1 MTVTRISLALAAG
14 IALALPVS
22 AETALPPNTFIAAEA
37 PVQYL
42 AKDRLIGAKVKG
54 PDGKII
60 GDIEDIILSGDHQV
74 VGVVM
79 GTGGFFGLFEKKVG
93 VEVGAIQFDV
103 VDGKIGATLVTA
115 TKDVLEAAPAFV
127 RDHAKKSIF
136 ERAVEKTQEI
146 RDKTG
151 TSAKDVYE
159 DVKDKAAPAVEKAK
173 EKAKEALD
181 NAGPAVQKAKEAVK
195 EAIESAKEKAKDV
208 VDKAKD
214 AAQPADTAPAP
225 APVEPAAPEKA
236 AEPPAAEKAA
246 EPAPAPAAEKPAE
259 PPAPAPA
266 EPAPAPAAAEKAP
279 EPAPAPAAE
288 KPAEP
293 APAPAVETP
302 AVETPAAPADAAPA
316 APADAAPAAPAD
328 AAPAAPADAAPVPN
342 QPLKRRSSNRVA
354 PLTAD
359 YNPAAKMRRGFFVST
374 SSEGAEP
381 PPCCQD
387 GLELLPAILVL

>member
-1 MTVTRISLALAAG
+1 M
-14 IALALPVS
+14 
-22 AETALPPNTFIAAEA
+22 
-37 PVQYL
+37 QYL

-127 RDHAKKSIF
+127 RDHAKKSLF
-136 ERAVEKTQEI
+136 ERAVEKTKEI

-159 DVKDKAAPAVEKAK
+159 DVKDKAAPTIEKAK

-181 NAGPAVQKAKEAVK
+181 NAGPAVQKARDAAKEAL
-195 EAIESAKEKAKDV
+195 ESAKEKAKDV
-208 VDKAKD
+208 VDRAKE
-214 AAQPADTAPAP
+214 AAKPAELGTSASTCRAAAPA
-225 APVEPAAPEKA
+225 AAEPAAPA
-236 AEPPAAEKAA
+236 AAEKAA
-246 EPAPAPAAEKPAE
+246 EPAPAPAAEKA
-259 PPAPAPA
+259 A
-266 EPAPAPAAAEKAP
+266 EPAPAPA
-279 EPAPAPAAE
+279 AAE

-293 APAPAVETP
+293 APAPA
-302 AVETPAAPADAAPA
+302 
-316 APADAAPAAPAD
+316 
-328 AAPAAPADAAPVPN
+328 
-342 QPLKRRSSNRVA
+342 
-354 PLTAD
+354 
-359 YNPAAKMRRGFFVST
+359 AAKA
-374 SSEGAEP
+374 AEP
-381 PPCCQD
+381 CTC
-387 GLELLPAILVL
+387 GTRS

>member
-1 MTVTRISLALAAG
+1 MNQTRIPLVLAASA
-14 IALALPVS
+14 ALVFPAA

-54 PDGKII
+54 PDGKIV

-103 VDGKIGATLVTA
+103 TDGKIGATLVTA
-115 TKDVLEAAPAFV
+115 TKDVLDAAPAFV
-127 RDHAKKSIF
+127 RDHAKKSLF

-159 DVKDKAAPAVEKAK
+159 DVKEKAAPAVEKVK

-181 NAGPAVQKAKEAVK
+181 NAGPAVQKAKESVK

-214 AAQPADTAPAP
+214 AAKPAETAPA
-225 APVEPAAPEKA
+225 EPAAPAAAEKA
-236 AEPPAAEKAA
+236 AEPAAADPAPAPEKTAEPAAAEKAA
-246 EPAPAPAAEKPAE
+246 EPAPA
-259 PPAPAPA
+259 APAA
-266 EPAPAPAAAEKAP
+266 EPAPAPAA
-279 EPAPAPAAE
+279 
-288 KPAEP
+288 
-293 APAPAVETP
+293 ETP
-302 AVETPAAPADAAPA
+302 AETPPAAPVDAVPPAPADAPK
-316 APADAAPAAPAD
+316 P
-328 AAPAAPADAAPVPN
+328 
-342 QPLKRRSSNRVA
+342 
-354 PLTAD
+354 
-359 YNPAAKMRRGFFVST
+359 
-374 SSEGAEP
+374 
-381 PPCCQD
+381 
-387 GLELLPAILVL
+387 